1 MIRPHLAHEPLRF
14 DSVDMLR
21 LEVRWVDVK
30 GQWDGRDGTR
40 QKERALFCLY
50 LGLRPADK
58 SQPWPP
64 QAVCRVGGQCLSNNL
79 ACWAA
84 QVPLPAGCCLG
95 LPAPLLL
102 VRPPA
107 PP

>member
-50 LGLRPADK
+50 SGLRPPDK

-64 QAVCRVGGQCLSNNL
+64 QAVCRVGGQCFVEQPRLLGCTGPL
-79 ACWAA
+79 A
-84 QVPLPAGCCLG
+84 AGCCLG
-95 LPAPLLL
+95 LPAPLL